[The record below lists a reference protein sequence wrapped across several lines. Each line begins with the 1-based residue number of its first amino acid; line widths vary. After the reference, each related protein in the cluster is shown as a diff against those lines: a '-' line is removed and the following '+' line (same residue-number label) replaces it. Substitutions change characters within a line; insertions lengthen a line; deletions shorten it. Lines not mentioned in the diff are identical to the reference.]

1 MSKLKVAVV
10 GPGRISR
17 AHLVAIRNNPDVAE
31 LLAIVGLPH
40 ESERTA
46 ALAAEFGARRAY
58 DNLDH
63 ALADSGIDAVV
74 LTVPNHL
81 HRDVAVQALQAG
93 KHVLVEKPLATTV
106 DEADAMIAAASQA
119 QRVLMTA
126 QCRRFFAGAQEA
138 RRRVAALGRPLDI
151 THVLGVNV
159 DAPKTDWWK
168 SSAKTGGLALGLN
181 GPHVIDTILWFMG
194 EMPVRVYAQTSRL
207 KPEHWEG
214 EDQATIVL
222 TFADGSI
229 ATGHLS
235 LNMRPDTNERWV
247 VGPRASLQLTNDRT
261 LLIDGE
267 RIVAGKP
274 SAYIDGDE
282 SFDAQFREF
291 ALAIR
296 EGRAPMASGEETRG
310 VVAVLAAA
318 LESAARNEPIT
329 LASRS
334 ES

>member
-1 MSKLKVAVV
+1 MTQLKVAVV

-17 AHLVAIRNNPDVAE
+17 AHLVAIRNNPDLAE
-31 LLAIVGLPH
+31 LVAVVGLPH
-40 ESERTA
+40 ESARTA
-46 ALAAEFGARRAY
+46 ALAAEFGAPRSY
-58 DNLDH
+58 DDLDH

-81 HRDVAVQALQAG
+81 HREVAVRALHAG

-106 DEADAMIAAASQA
+106 EEADAMIAASRDAR
-119 QRVLMTA
+119 RVLMTA

-138 RRRVAALGRPLDI
+138 RRRVASLGRPLDI
-151 THVLGVNV
+151 VHVLGVNV

-181 GPHVIDTILWFMG
+181 GPHVVDTILWFMG

-207 KPEHWEG
+207 KPEQWEG
-214 EDQATIVL
+214 EDQATVVL

-229 ATGHLS
+229 ATAHVS

-261 LLIDGE
+261 LTIDGE
-267 RIVAGKP
+267 RIVAGKL

-296 EGRAPMASGEETRG
+296 EGRTPLASAEETRG

-318 LESAARNEPIT
+318 LDSAARNAPVT
-329 LASRS
+329 LPARS
-334 ES
+334 EP